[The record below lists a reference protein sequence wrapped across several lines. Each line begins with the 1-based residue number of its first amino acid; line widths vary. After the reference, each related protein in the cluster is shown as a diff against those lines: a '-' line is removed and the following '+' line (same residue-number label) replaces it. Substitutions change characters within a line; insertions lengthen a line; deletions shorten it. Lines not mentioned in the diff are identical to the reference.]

1 MEKAWNAEIV
11 NDKGF
16 KKDLPPKLSIPQQVD
31 NMKEKGIKFE
41 IMSEADARRFLS
53 GFVNKDRE
61 KSKLFL

>member
-31 NMKEKGIKFE
+31 NMKEKALNLK
-41 IMSEADARRFLS
+41 
-53 GFVNKDRE
+53 
-61 KSKLFL
+61 